1 MKNQIDV
8 VVLLV
13 AKIAGNELEKMAK
26 GKDFQKI

>member
-8 VVLLV
+8 VLLV
-13 AKIAGNELEKMAK
+13 TKIAGNELEKMVK

>member
-1 MKNQIDV
+1 MKNQID

-26 GKDFQKI
+26 SKDFQKI

>member
-8 VVLLV
+8 VLLV
-13 AKIAGNELEKMAK
+13 AKIPGNELEQMAK